1 MNYEEIEDQFYDAIL
16 KAEPEKMRY
25 GELREMLNK
34 HPEWDDLEIRVAE
47 KSIVNT
53 SRLTYIPIGLVWAHN
68 VRVFSED
75 DGIIL
80 VIKREWEAVQ
90 SQQILKMKRLIR
102 RILNDR
108 KTV

>member
-1 MNYEEIEDQFYDAIL
+1 MNYEEIKDQFEDAIL
-16 KAEPEKMRY
+16 STEPEKMRY

-47 KSIVNT
+47 NSTVNT
-53 SRLTYIPIGLVWAHN
+53 GRLTYIPRGLVWVHN
-68 VRVFSED
+68 IWVFSED
-75 DGIIL
+75 AGIVL
-80 VIKREWEAVQ
+80 VVKKEWEAVQ

-108 KTV
+108 S